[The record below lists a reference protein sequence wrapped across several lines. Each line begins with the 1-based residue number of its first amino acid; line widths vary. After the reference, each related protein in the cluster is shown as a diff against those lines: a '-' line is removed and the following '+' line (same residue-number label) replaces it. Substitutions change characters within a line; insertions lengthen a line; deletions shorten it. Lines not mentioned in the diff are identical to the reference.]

1 MNVIQ
6 ACKALSHGKTV
17 DVGVLIDVL
26 QRLEKALE
34 DANQKIAELTKANA
48 ELTKSDK
55 LDQFFSLAAHEKRMK
70 EIEEKNAKRRERN
83 KALKDK
89 LDAQANQDLW
99 QDPGRD
105 WSQWLRARIH
115 SCCSLSS
122 LRDSGCRWIRSSA
135 DGVLP
140 KSEDR

>member
-83 KALKDK
+83 KALE
-89 LDAQANQDLW
+89 
-99 QDPGRD
+99 G
-105 WSQWLRARIH
+105 
-115 SCCSLSS
+115 
-122 LRDSGCRWIRSSA
+122 
-135 DGVLP
+135 
-140 KSEDR
+140 